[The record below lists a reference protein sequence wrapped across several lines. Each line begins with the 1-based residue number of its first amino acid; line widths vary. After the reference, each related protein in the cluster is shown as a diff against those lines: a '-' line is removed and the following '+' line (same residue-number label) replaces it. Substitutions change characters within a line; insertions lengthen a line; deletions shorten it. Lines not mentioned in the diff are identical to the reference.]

1 LKART
6 ADMKILIVEDEPKTV
21 AYLRKGLTEQ
31 GYAVDFATDG
41 ESGLHLAQTLDY
53 DAVILDVML
62 PRLDGVA
69 LLQRLR
75 QRRQTPVIMLTARDS
90 VEDRLQ
96 GLGAGADDY
105 LVKPFSFL
113 ELLARL
119 QAITRRGRN
128 ESTSITVGDLHL
140 DLLARR
146 ATRAGKRLNLTA
158 KEFALLG
165 VLGRR
170 QSQIVSKTVITE
182 LVWDI
187 NFDTNTNV
195 VEVAIKRLRAKID
208 GGFDTKLLHTIR
220 GMGYV
225 LEHRPEETA

>member
-1 LKART
+1 
-6 ADMKILIVEDEPKTV
+6 MKILIVEDEPKTV

-31 GYAVDFATDG
+31 GFAVDFASDG
-41 ESGLHLAQTLDY
+41 ENGLHLAQTLDY

-62 PRLDGVA
+62 PRLDGITV
-69 LLQRLR
+69 LERLR

-90 VEDRLQ
+90 VDDRLQ

-146 ATRAGKRLNLTA
+146 ATRAGRRLNLTA
-158 KEFALLG
+158 KEFALLA

-170 QSQIVSKTVITE
+170 HAQIVSKTVITE

-208 GGFDTKLLHTIR
+208 GGFDDKLLHTIR

>member
-1 LKART
+1 
-6 ADMKILIVEDEPKTV
+6 MKILIVEDEPKTV

-31 GYAVDFATDG
+31 GYAVDFASDG

-62 PRLDGVA
+62 PRLDGIA
-69 LLQRLR
+69 LLERLR
-75 QRRQTPVIMLTARDS
+75 QSRQTPVIMLTARDS
-90 VEDRLQ
+90 VDARLQ
-96 GLGAGADDY
+96 GLGTGADDY

-140 DLLARR
+140 DLLSRR

-158 KEFALLG
+158 KEFALLA

-170 QSQIVSKTVITE
+170 QSQIVSKTAITE

-208 GGFDTKLLHTIR
+208 GAFESKLLHTIR

-225 LEHRPEETA
+225 LEHRPEETP